1 MNNNLFD
8 IIKETFVWFSL
19 NVESVNY
26 YIELEKYYIGKTPEE
41 ELIVKTNIS
50 NTYVKLMSFFINY
63 NLLKNNQEEHLIQ
76 YIIKSIELLNN
87 ENLSI
92 ILNEENI
99 SSKMRNHLNQFIIKK
114 SDFFIENSRNIN
126 IFKKIISIENN
137 NDFKQSKY
145 YHDSMETLNNLK
157 KDFEKLNITF
167 DELQKL
173 SKLSEKDLNEK
184 TDILSIEQSEQANF
198 INNIKT
204 KINEFITKKFHCM

>member
-1 MNNNLFD
+1 MEKIERIIDFSNIFWRLFRYDINYDFPFENNFKLGNYFFKIFAKSDQNDMNNNLFD

-145 YHDSMETLNNLK
+145 
-157 KDFEKLNITF
+157 
-167 DELQKL
+167 
-173 SKLSEKDLNEK
+173 
-184 TDILSIEQSEQANF
+184 
-198 INNIKT
+198 
-204 KINEFITKKFHCM
+204 

>member
-1 MNNNLFD
+1 MFKCDFIYDYPLEKNFIVVNKFFKTFVKSDQNDMNNNLFD

-19 NVESVNY
+19 NVETQNF
-26 YIELEKYYIGKTPEE
+26 YIESEKYYIGKTQEE

-63 NLLKNNQEEHLIQ
+63 NLLKNNQEEHLIH
-76 YIIKSIELLNN
+76 YIIESIELLNN

-99 SSKMRNHLNQFIIKK
+99 SSKLRNHLNQFILKK

-145 YHDSMETLNNLK
+145 YHDSMETVNNLK
-157 KDFEKLNITF
+157 KD
-167 DELQKL
+167 
-173 SKLSEKDLNEK
+173 
-184 TDILSIEQSEQANF
+184 IE
-198 INNIKT
+198 
-204 KINEFITKKFHCM
+204 